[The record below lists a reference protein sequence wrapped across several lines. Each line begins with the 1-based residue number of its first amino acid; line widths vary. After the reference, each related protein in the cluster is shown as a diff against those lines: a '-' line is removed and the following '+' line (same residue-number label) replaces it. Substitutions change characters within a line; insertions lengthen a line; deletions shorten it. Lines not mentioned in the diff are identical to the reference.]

1 MSPRAPSLLRRL
13 APALMAVGAAVGCAP
28 SLPSPKISSVSPS
41 WGYNGAATE
50 VEITG
55 VQLFPQV
62 EVSGADAVQLDHR
75 FEARLRGPTT
85 QALSN
90 VVALDFE
97 SLTATV
103 PAGMQPGA
111 YDLELVAPTGE
122 VARLEG
128 AFAVT
133 DSPAHHLLVSLSSL
147 TPVAEALV
155 EVQVQVA
162 DPDGAPVA
170 LALPILARLNG
181 EVEGLQFAET
191 LDEHR
196 IEEGVLYGRLDAA
209 GRGTL
214 AFTVA
219 EPGAV
224 ELEVQAAEASSI
236 IAGVHQALQIV
247 PGLVSAVE
255 VALPEGGRAVDEPFD
270 VELVLRDEDGNPTEG
285 VVGIALL
292 TERCGEAGQ
301 RYAEQ
306 VNIADR
312 AVVTDVLLSGATSR
326 EDCPDNQLLVQVI
339 AQGTVIEGA
348 SEPFSVAP
356 GRGHHLALEARPATA
371 VAGQDP
377 VLVTVDVV
385 DSWGNPTEDA
395 TRGLVLADTEGG
407 LIPGVAGEQTCT
419 AVEGGQAWCSAV
431 LWAAG
436 SAVQIR
442 GMSLE
447 TGLVGDSN
455 PIEILP
461 HAPVGIEVAVEEG
474 PIEAGDAMAVR
485 ARVVDTWGNGIDL
498 ALSDHGRLFVED
510 VGGAVPCVP
519 VGDDGADGQRLS
531 CQVTRASETAVLR
544 VHVPRLGVEGASA
557 PFVVVNGPLT
567 QAIVD
572 LDGASAVTAG
582 QDLTLS
588 IQTTDAWGNPYREQ
602 TVTSVELADA
612 SGDIAGQ
619 TALIDAF
626 GVARPI
632 VRFTR
637 VWKNNQLTVTA
648 GRAVLGLSPF
658 FDVEAGPTAG
668 YRLDLASTWA
678 TLDAPLPVWITAVDA
693 FGNTVTGHEAPLV
706 LSSHQGLGP
715 PLPLSGFVDGMLLA
729 EFSFDLL
736 GLQDLLRVSDGLLTG
751 VSTALDV
758 VDLHCAQAPI
768 ASLDV
773 DGSAVL
779 VACRTTGTTATSTL
793 GASGSMAAGSALVA
807 YHFEPDGQ
815 GWLRQS
821 SDARSW
827 AWDRE
832 GGYLAQ
838 LLVVDANA
846 CASTAAA
853 NVWVADDDGEPA
865 GPITL
870 SSTLSTLI
878 NGSPSAGSTAV
889 QVTAQDCA
897 GDRAA
902 GGTVY
907 LRSSRGDLSSGTSSL
922 VATGAGLVVVLDA
935 AGEGEVDFDVLSN
948 RFEGSAAI
956 HAGVLS
962 SAAHGELAIALTSD
976 AAAPLVLAQDPTGLS
991 TSPVQAITLVFS
1003 DSMLPSSF
1011 TSSTLVITDPLGM
1024 PLTDVVPSWSADRTT
1039 LTLTAPVPLD
1049 TGLGQWT
1056 LALSSQISDAAGN
1069 RLDGQFAGTASPYAG
1084 VFGLVPSTA
1093 PNLLSCPPDVALFR
1107 PDGDDGAGEESD
1119 DVHFSAVSDAVPEF
1133 FEVRVTDGEGVERW
1147 RWREAGAA
1155 AAQLLSWSGVDQDGA
1170 VVENGVFGVQ
1180 VSAWDAL
1187 GNEGDPCFTEVEV
1200 ENLVRAPG

>member
-1 MSPRAPSLLRRL
+1 
-13 APALMAVGAAVGCAP
+13 
-28 SLPSPKISSVSPS
+28 
-41 WGYNGAATE
+41 
-50 VEITG
+50 
-55 VQLFPQV
+55 
-62 EVSGADAVQLDHR
+62 
-75 FEARLRGPTT
+75 
-85 QALSN
+85 
-90 VVALDFE
+90 
-97 SLTATV
+97 
-103 PAGMQPGA
+103 
-111 YDLELVAPTGE
+111 
-122 VARLEG
+122 
-128 AFAVT
+128 
-133 DSPAHHLLVSLSSL
+133 
-147 TPVAEALV
+147 
-155 EVQVQVA
+155 
-162 DPDGAPVA
+162 
-170 LALPILARLNG
+170 
-181 EVEGLQFAET
+181 
-191 LDEHR
+191 
-196 IEEGVLYGRLDAA
+196 
-209 GRGTL
+209 
-214 AFTVA
+214 
-219 EPGAV
+219 
-224 ELEVQAAEASSI
+224 
-236 IAGVHQALQIV
+236 
-247 PGLVSAVE
+247 
-255 VALPEGGRAVDEPFD
+255 
-270 VELVLRDEDGNPTEG
+270 VLRDEDGNPTEG

-356 GRGHHLALEARPATA
+356 GQGHHLALEARPATA

-385 DSWGNPTEDA
+385 DSWGNPTEDG

-455 PIEILP
+455 PIESLP

-531 CQVTRASETAVLR
+531 CQVTRASENAVLR

-779 VACRTTGTTATSTL
+779 VACRTAGTTATSTL

-815 GWLRQS
+815 GW
-821 SDARSW
+821 
-827 AWDRE
+827 
-832 GGYLAQ
+832 
-838 LLVVDANA
+838 
-846 CASTAAA
+846 
-853 NVWVADDDGEPA
+853 
-865 GPITL
+865 L

-907 LRSSRGDLSSGTSSL
+907 LRSSRGDLSSGASSL
-922 VATGAGLVVVLDA
+922 VATGAGLAVVLDA

-1069 RLDGQFAGTASPYAG
+1069 RLDGRRRRALALARGRGG
-1084 VFGLVPSTA
+1084 VGPA
-1093 PNLLSCPPDVALFR
+1093 PKLERRRSGRRRGRKRRVR
-1107 PDGDDGAGEESD
+1107 RAGERMGC
-1119 DVHFSAVSDAVPEF
+1119 A
-1133 FEVRVTDGEGVERW
+1133 RQR
-1147 RWREAGAA
+1147 R
-1155 AAQLLSWSGVDQDGA
+1155 
-1170 VVENGVFGVQ
+1170 
-1180 VSAWDAL
+1180 
-1187 GNEGDPCFTEVEV
+1187 
-1200 ENLVRAPG
+1200 